1 VTLFISIHRLS
12 SWQDKKSPLG
22 RKGKKMVRERRERR
36 VHNRRYRG
44 VRMRKW
50 GKWVAEIRQPNSRN
64 RIWLGSYNTAE
75 EAARAY
81 DAAVLCLR
89 GPSATFNFPSN
100 VPEIPATTEIMPPAQ
115 IREVAFRHAR
125 RGSTLEAAERIVES
139 GLFEGPSGM
148 SGEVYLGGE
157 GDGAEN
163 LEGVSSGVCYQTS
176 GVWTV

>member
-1 VTLFISIHRLS
+1 
-12 SWQDKKSPLG
+12 
-22 RKGKKMVRERRERR
+22 MARERRDC
-36 VHNRRYRG
+36 NGRYRG

-81 DAAVLCLR
+81 DAAVFCLR
-89 GPSATFNFPSN
+89 GPSATFNFPLN
-100 VPEIPATTEIMPPAQ
+100 VPEIPSTTEILSPAQ
-115 IREVAFRHAR
+115 IREKGEYF
-125 RGSTLEAAERIVES
+125 GSCREDSES

-148 SGEVYLGGE
+148 SGEVYLGGG

-163 LEGVSSGVCYQTS
+163 LEGIPSGAYYQTS
-176 GVWTV
+176 GVFVL